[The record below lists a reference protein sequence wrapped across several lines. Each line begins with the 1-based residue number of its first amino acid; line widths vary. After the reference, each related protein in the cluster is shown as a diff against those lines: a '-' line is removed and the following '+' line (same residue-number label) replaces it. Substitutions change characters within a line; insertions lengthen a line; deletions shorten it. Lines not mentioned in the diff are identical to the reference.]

1 MKTSIKIFLS
11 SIALLGAA
19 VVIYDLQLDAAYR
32 KGDYTKPFYNYVKMN
47 FTGFDRIDMNSSTAF
62 NILLVPGEYKVL
74 VSPNVLDYLDIH
86 QEGTTLVVNAHFLD
100 HFRDAFG
107 DYSLYVSCPTLKTF
121 KADARYSV
129 GKTLMTD
136 STVRFV
142 WYQPMVISG
151 FNLDSLDIAAQNGTK
166 LALKNDTIRKLTANL
181 ARGADLTLDK
191 GNQFSGGDMKIMNGA
206 RLSVETRGMQRL
218 NYHLAD
224 SAELNINGAAAKQLL
239 KINQP

>member
-1 MKTSIKIFLS
+1 MKTSIKIFLGS
-11 SIALLGAA
+11 MALLGAA
-19 VVIYDLQLDAAYR
+19 VGIYDLQLDAAYR
-32 KGDYTKPFYNYVKMN
+32 KGDFTKPFYNYVKMN

-74 VSPNVLDYLDIH
+74 VNPSVLDYLDIH

-129 GKTLMTD
+129 GKTLITD
-136 STVRFV
+136 SIVRFA

-181 ARGADLTLDK
+181 AWGADLTLDK
-191 GNQFSGGDMKIMNGA
+191 GNQFGGGDLEIMNGA
-206 RLSVETRGMQRL
+206 RLFVNTPGMQHL
-218 NYHLAD
+218 GYHLAD
-224 SAELNINGAAAKQLL
+224 SAKLDLNGAAAKQLL

>member
-1 MKTSIKIFLS
+1 
-11 SIALLGAA
+11 
-19 VVIYDLQLDAAYR
+19 
-32 KGDYTKPFYNYVKMN
+32 
-47 FTGFDRIDMNSSTAF
+47 
-62 NILLVPGEYKVL
+62 LVPGEYKVL

-136 STVRFV
+136 STVQFV